1 MPEIIG
7 GVLIAV
13 LVILYLLFLLLKF
26 LCEVLADRVA
36 ALWNHLTGET
46 ARRDERYRRD
56 DEAREQFKQEIL
68 AGRHHSEEVLALVA
82 SFSHQPLPDDLR
94 SHLGWNA
101 DTYWEAMQ
109 RIREE
114 IRVIEERASTTRDHK
129 ELTESLAQLIESCNV
144 PWDELMRVR
153 EAIHGTNNSVPF
165 ATVVHGNVLQILS
178 VMAKANGSVPLKL
191 GGLFQAVAAQLEPQF
206 YLDLD
211 ECREKIT
218 TCRHQP
224 LRLPE
229 AVEALSTYDQ
239 MNGTDLAHKAAV
251 SYWSF
256 VEAAQCCAAS
266 RPTSVIKASYLD
278 LFKPFL
284 SGNCSNGSS
293 DEFSRDGDKGS
304 STANSNGGCPEC
316 VEYYSVLRLKP
327 GASERDIKTA
337 YRDLAQIYHPD
348 RFDGHHERVRR
359 TAEEYL
365 KSVNV
370 AYSQRRFFRTCGTTS
385 GFS

>member
-13 LVILYLLFLLLKF
+13 LVVLYLLILLLKF
-26 LCEVLADRVA
+26 LCEVLANRVA
-36 ALWNHLTGET
+36 DLWNHLTGET
-46 ARRDERYRRD
+46 ARREERCRRD
-56 DEAREQFKQEIL
+56 REAEEQFKRAVI
-68 AGRHHSEEVLALVA
+68 AGRHRSEEVLAHVA

-94 SHLGWNA
+94 RHLAWNV

-114 IRVIEERASTTRDHK
+114 IRVIEERASSARDHK
-129 ELTESLAQLIESCNV
+129 EVTESFAQLIESCNV
-144 PWDELMRVR
+144 AWDELMHLT

-191 GGLFQAVAAQLEPQF
+191 GGLFQAVAAQLEPQL

-218 TCRHQP
+218 TCRHQL

-229 AVEALSTYDQ
+229 TVEALSTYDQ

-251 SYWSF
+251 SYWLLVVAS
-256 VEAAQCCAAS
+256 AGCCAAS
-266 RPTSVIKASYLD
+266 RPTSVIKASYLK
-278 LFKPFL
+278 LLKPFL
-284 SGNCSNGSS
+284 SGNSSNGSS

-304 STANSNGGCPEC
+304 STANSNGGGCPKC
-316 VEYYSVLRLKP
+316 VEYYPVLRLKP
-327 GASERDIKTA
+327 DASEKDIKTA

-348 RFDGHHERVRR
+348 RFDGHHERLRR
-359 TAEEYL
+359 TAEDYL

-370 AYSQRRFFRTCGTTS
+370 AYSHIMGHFGSRNR
-385 GFS
+385 

>member
-7 GVLIAV
+7 GVLIAAFV
-13 LVILYLLFLLLKF
+13 VLYLLCGLLK
-26 LCEVLADRVA
+26 LLWEVLICWLTN
-36 ALWNHLTGET
+36 LWNYLTGET
-46 ARRDERYRRD
+46 ARREERCRRGH
-56 DEAREQFKQEIL
+56 EAQEQFKQAIL
-68 AGRHHSEEVLALVA
+68 AGRHHSEDVLALVA
-82 SFSHQPLPDDLR
+82 EFSHQPLPDDLR
-94 SHLGWNA
+94 RHLGWNA

-114 IRVIEERASTTRDHK
+114 MGVIEERASTTRDHK
-129 ELTESLAQLIESCNV
+129 ELAESFAQLIESCNV
-144 PWDELMRVR
+144 PWDELMRVT

-191 GGLFQAVAAQLEPQF
+191 GRLFQAVAAQLEPQA

-211 ECREKIT
+211 GCREKIT

-224 LRLPE
+224 LHLPE

-239 MNGTDLAHKAAV
+239 INGTDLAHKAAV
-251 SYWSF
+251 SYWLL
-256 VEAAQCCAAS
+256 VESAGRCCADS
-266 RPTSVIKASYLD
+266 RLTSVIKAAYLE

-284 SGNCSNGSS
+284 SGNSSNGSS
-293 DEFSRDGDKGS
+293 DESSRDGDDGKS
-304 STANSNGGCPEC
+304 RVNSNGSCLKC
-316 VEYYSVLRLKP
+316 VEYYPVLRLKP
-327 GASERDIKTA
+327 DASEKDIKTA

-359 TAEEYL
+359 TAEDYL

-370 AYSQRRFFRTCGTTS
+370 AYGHIIGHFESRNR
-385 GFS
+385 